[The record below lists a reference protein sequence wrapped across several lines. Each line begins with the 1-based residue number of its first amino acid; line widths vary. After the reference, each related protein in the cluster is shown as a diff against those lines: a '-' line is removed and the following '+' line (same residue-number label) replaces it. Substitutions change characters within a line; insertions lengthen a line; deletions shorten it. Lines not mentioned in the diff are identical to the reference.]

1 MNILLHLIKYI
12 VKIGGINCCDF
23 FFEPAS
29 IFARWGRPKIA
40 KNTGRLKKN
49 QKFQKALVTKP
60 WQAQKNKNIKS
71 VRIYGGSGMCIN
83 FFNFLSLPVC
93 LQGGVYKN
101 F

>member
-23 FFEPAS
+23 FLSLPA
-29 IFARWGRPKIA
+29 FLQGGVDQKLQKHWQAQ
-40 KNTGRLKKN
+40 KN

-71 VRIYGGSGMCIN
+71 VRIYGGSGMCII